1 MFGEDVQ
8 QLVQGVKM
16 SKQDSLKMILIVII
30 ALIVFGSSCISE
42 EDILQGSDEA
52 AYVTIVYG
60 ESDDFAEEI
69 SFIICTVFKADG
81 IATGYAL
88 YPPNI
93 DPSTMTWK
101 LNKFKSIL
109 TVQYESGSI
118 EEYRVLDTGLELVST
133 EENTLFSGELF
144 SYVGSLENAVDFAE
158 DTIENT
164 YRGGVEENSIH
175 YSDAQ
180 PLYNGMRILG
190 YSPRVNIQDTNGEVG
205 FLLGYRG
212 CWFLNEEDLEDNIKR
227 IVYSFA
233 AIGHVSAN
241 TDWRSNSAYVL
252 FEDYVF
258 VLNTS
263 DCRYISEHYN
273 YPLSIAGGQ
282 DYSQYLIALG
292 LRSDDTILAEA
303 KTIQEF
309 TDYYLENVS
318 SSQLY
323 QRGDYWERAL
333 GLSSELVI
341 EAGYYQMSIN
351 YGQRQGNHYWQ
362 NSLREWEDVSGS
374 ILTAIEAYDVLTREY
389 EHNIVSIIA
398 IQWYSWMP
406 MSGYPQT
413 SYKVLD
419 GALEYILDNC
429 RSDQRGY
436 TIN

>member
-1 MFGEDVQ
+1 
-8 QLVQGVKM
+8 M

-42 EDILQGSDEA
+42 EDILHGSEEA

-60 ESDDFAEEI
+60 EADDFAEEI
-69 SFIICTVFKADG
+69 SFIICTVFKSNG

-93 DPSTMTWK
+93 DSSTMTWEM
-101 LNKFKSIL
+101 NKFKSIL

-118 EEYRVLDTGLELVST
+118 EEYRVLDTGLELIST

-144 SYVGSLENAVDFAE
+144 TYVGSLEGAVDFAE
-158 DTIENT
+158 NTIEET
-164 YRGGVEENSIH
+164 YRGGVEENSLH
-175 YSDAQ
+175 YLDAQ
-180 PLYNGMRILG
+180 PLYDSMRILG
-190 YSPRVNIQDTNGEVG
+190 YSPRVNIQNTNGQVG

-212 CWFLNEEDLEDNIKR
+212 CWFLNEEDLEDNIRR
-227 IVYSFA
+227 IIYSFA

-241 TDWRSNSAYVL
+241 TNWRSNSAYVM

-258 VLNTS
+258 VLSTS
-263 DCRYISEHYN
+263 DCRYIAEHFN

-282 DYSQYLIALG
+282 EFYQYLIALG
-292 LRSDDTILAEA
+292 LQSDDTILAEA
-303 KTIQEF
+303 RKIQEF
-309 TDYYLENVS
+309 TDYFSDNVS
-318 SSQLY
+318 SSLLY
-323 QRGDYWERAL
+323 TVDGYWERTL
-333 GLSSELVI
+333 GLSSELVM

-362 NSLREWEDVSGS
+362 NSLREWESVSGS
-374 ILTAIEAYDVLTREY
+374 TLTAIEAFDVLTREY
-389 EHNIVSIIA
+389 EHNVVPLLEIS
-398 IQWYSWMP
+398 WYSWMS

-429 RSDQRGY
+429 SSDQIGY